1 MEYRRLGRSGVA
13 VSKLCFGTMNLGGAA
28 DETLS
33 FRMVDYAM
41 DQGVNFLDTANMYGS
56 GKSEEVVGAALA
68 RDGKRDRV
76 VLATK
81 VHFPT
86 SDDPNDRGNGRR
98 HIIEQCDAS
107 LRRMKTE
114 WIDLYQLHRAD
125 PNVPIEETLLALE
138 SLIQAGKVRYIG
150 TSTFPAWRLVEA
162 IHVADR
168 LGVNRFVSE
177 QPPYHMLDRQL
188 EKTLVPAAQSY
199 GVAVIPWSPL
209 AGGMLTGKYDRPAK
223 GDAAVSG
230 GEPGRL
236 SGEDEWSKWHRRDAA
251 FDVVALVRQIAA
263 ARSASATQVALAWT
277 AQQPGITSPIIGPK
291 NMEQLEDCLGRS
303 DLELTE
309 EELGRIDE
317 LSPPG
322 GSIVPYI
329 WSPWVTPDSFQPHE
343 YR

>member
-1 MEYRRLGRSGVA
+1 MEYRPLGRSGIR
-13 VSKLCFGTMNLGGAA
+13 VSKLCLGTMNLGDAA
-28 DETLS
+28 DESLS
-33 FRMVDYAM
+33 FRMIDYAM
-41 DQGVNFLDTANMYGS
+41 DQGVNFLDTANGYG
-56 GKSEEVVGAALA
+56 GGRSEEVVGGALL
-68 RDGKRDRV
+68 RDGKRDKV

-107 LRRMKTE
+107 LKRLKTDR
-114 WIDLYQLHRAD
+114 IDLYQLHRAD
-125 PNVPIEETLLALE
+125 PGVPIEETLLALD
-138 SLIQAGKVRYIG
+138 SLIQAGKIRYIG

-162 IHVADR
+162 IHVAER

-188 EKTLVPAAQSY
+188 EKTLIPAAQSY

-209 AGGMLTGKYDRPAK
+209 AGGMLTGKYRREVA
-223 GDAAVSG
+223 SG
-230 GEPGRL
+230 SGVATGRL
-236 SGEDEWSKWHRRDAA
+236 GGDDEWSLRHRRAEV
-251 FDVVALVRQIAA
+251 FDVVDLLRDIAGVKG
-263 ARSASATQVALAWT
+263 ATPSQVALAWT
-277 AQQPGITSPIIGPK
+277 AQQPGITSPVFGPK
-291 NMEQLEDCLGRS
+291 NMEQLEDCLGAAE
-303 DLELTE
+303 LELSKTE
-309 EELGRIDE
+309 LDRIDE

-329 WSPWVTPDSFQPHE
+329 WSSWVTPESFSANL